1 MSQPFPPTCLPKRSE
16 WVYPHR
22 GFIEMFLAALFVINK
37 NQKQPACLS
46 TDWWVN
52 NLCYIYISLSVYFI
66 YIYIENT
73 LYYIYISKRGIYIY
87 MYFIICINIYNHTYS
102 EILLIR
108 YI

>member
-52 NLCYIYISLSVYFI
+52 NLCYIYISLYVY
-66 YIYIENT
+66 YIYIKNT

-87 MYFIICINIYNHTYS
+87 IYFIICINIYIHTYS